1 MKTNSLILVLIFWGV
16 LAKDETNDIPTF
28 IISAEDVVASNISVY
43 KLPSLPLSGTNRV
56 TVKFQYTETGSNRAR
71 AFTESHQNQKVR
83 DRIGE
88 FMTPPVL
95 LQFTNKSGRN
105 GYYGISE
112 QGANA
117 IVDALKKK

>member
-1 MKTNSLILVLIFWGV
+1 MLVLILWGV
-16 LAKDETNDIPTF
+16 LAKAETNEVPTF
-28 IISAEDVVASNISVY
+28 NISAEDVVETSIGIY
-43 KLPSLPLSGTNRV
+43 KLPSFPSSGTNRF
-56 TVKFQYTETGSNRAR
+56 TVKFQFTETGSNRAR
-71 AFTESHQNQKVR
+71 AFTEAHQNQKVR

-88 FMTPPVL
+88 FITPPFL